1 MSLEGTLH
9 DIPLVDLLEIFEIGN
24 KTGLLVLSCGEQRG
38 QLTVSG
44 GLPIDAAILGDRQQ
58 LLAADDE
65 ALVRMLLW
73 DDGAFE
79 FHHNQAAA
87 IRPLR
92 ITMRTPELIRESER
106 RREQASRPEIHIGTR
121 LTLAS
126 APTDQSR
133 IASLGLDEWR
143 LLAALATGN
152 TLGEA
157 CLEAGLIPARAL
169 DLADALLRI
178 DLVQPV
184 LGSAA
189 SSTSAAAP
197 VAPPPAPPIARSPD
211 RWAPANGALPAS
223 GGTSAPKSG
232 AAPAPATSGVANSSL
247 LKAIIR
253 RVRAI

>member
-24 KTGLLVLSCGEQRG
+24 KTGLLVLSCGAQRG
-38 QLTVSG
+38 QVTVSG
-44 GLPIDAAILGDRQQ
+44 GLPIDAALLGDRQQ

-65 ALVRMLLW
+65 AMVRMLLW
-73 DDGAFE
+73 DDGVFE
-79 FHHNQAAA
+79 FYHDQAAA

-92 ITMRTPELIRESER
+92 ITMSSPELIRESER

-121 LTLAS
+121 LILAG
-126 APTDQSR
+126 APTDHSR
-133 IASLGLDEWR
+133 IAGLGLDEWR
-143 LLAALATGN
+143 LLAALANGN

-169 DLADALLRI
+169 ELADVLLRHE
-178 DLVQPV
+178 LV
-184 LGSAA
+184 LL
-189 SSTSAAAP
+189 AP
-197 VAPPPAPPIARSPD
+197 VAAAGLVGGAAPAEPPPAPPIARSPD
-211 RWAPANGALPAS
+211 RWTPVNGAQPPGPGTPAPLP
-223 GGTSAPKSG
+223 GV
-232 AAPAPATSGVANSSL
+232 APAPATSGVANSSL

>member
-38 QLTVSG
+38 HVTVSG
-44 GLPIDAAILGDRQQ
+44 GLPIDAALLGDRQQ

-65 ALVRMLLW
+65 AMVRMLLW

-79 FHHNQAAA
+79 FHHDQAAA

-92 ITMRTPELIRESER
+92 ITMRSPELIRESER
-106 RREQASRPEIHIGTR
+106 RREQASQPEIHIGTR
-121 LTLAS
+121 LVLAA
-126 APTDQSR
+126 APTDSGR
-133 IASLGLDEWR
+133 IAGLGLDEWR
-143 LLAALATGN
+143 LLAALAAGN

-169 DLADALLRI
+169 DLADALFR
-178 DLVQPV
+178 DGLVLLAP
-184 LGSAA
+184 
-189 SSTSAAAP
+189 AAA
-197 VAPPPAPPIARSPD
+197 AGLAGGARIAEPAPASARAPE
-211 RWAPANGALPAS
+211 RWAPS
-223 GGTSAPKSG
+223 GGKPSGASAPAPQPA
-232 AAPAPATSGVANSSL
+232 AAPAPATSGAANSSL